1 MSKTVLITGASSG
14 FGKLTAKTFHD
25 KGWNVIATMRN
36 PDAETDLTQLDNVL
50 ITKLDVTDKASIES
64 TVAAGLVRFGGIDVL
79 VNNAGHSLQGV
90 VQTTTDAQMRHEFDV
105 NFFGI
110 VDTTKAVVPHFIEQ
124 KSGVIVNVSSIAGR
138 VAFPFT
144 AFYHASKFAV
154 EGFTESLQYEL
165 NPMGIRLKL
174 IEPGAFPT
182 NIMAA
187 GDWSEISEDSVYA
200 PALDAAKASMDK
212 MANTEGQDPQQ
223 VAEKI
228 YLAAT
233 DETETLRYPV
243 GADAEQI
250 LGARAQMDDVAFKN
264 MIRQS
269 TGVSETR

>member
-1 MSKTVLITGASSG
+1 MTKTVLITGTSSG
-14 FGKLTAKTFHD
+14 FGKLTAKTFHE
-25 KGWNVIATMRN
+25 KGWNVIATMRK
-36 PDAETDLTQLDNVL
+36 PEAETELTQLDDVL
-50 ITKLDVTDKASIES
+50 VTRLDVTDKPSIVEAV
-64 TVAAGLVRFGGIDVL
+64 TIGRERFGGIDVL

-90 VQTTTDAQMRHEFDV
+90 VQTTTDAQMRRQFDV
-105 NFFGI
+105 NFFGM
-110 VDTTKAVVPHFIEQ
+110 VDTINAVVPTFLAN

-138 VAFPFT
+138 VTFPFT

-154 EGFTESLQYEL
+154 EGFTEALQYEL
-165 NPMGIRLKL
+165 NPMGVRLKL

-182 NIMAA
+182 RIMAS
-187 GDWSEISEDSVYA
+187 GDWSEISEGSVYA

-212 MANTEGQDPQQ
+212 MANIEGQDPQQ

-269 TGVSETR
+269 TGV